1 MRGDKAGTITNC
13 YYLANVEDNNGGK
26 TEAQFKSGE
35 VAYLLNEGKAFGTQV
50 WGQQLGV
57 NDYPVLSSDYKVIRA
72 AKGDMDANGDYPYW
86 ATFSN
91 QSCDSDLGGL
101 NVYTAKVSEGIL
113 TITRCSDK
121 IVAVNEGVLVKG
133 STEYLNAKMLNTTS
147 AKAEANNDLVATP
160 DETDVIVAYSGRKL
174 YRLTYNDVNTNEHLG
189 FYWGM
194 VIEDDRV
201 ISDDGS
207 QLKATPNKA
216 YLDVATAAAT
226 GPFSAAPARGFAFP
240 SNDGETTG
248 IECITITDDNL
259 YRNGNAEGIF
269 DLQGRKVSKP
279 TKGVYIKNN
288 KLFLN

>member
-160 DETDVIVAYSGRKL
+160 DETDVIVAYSGHKL

-216 YLDVATAAAT
+216 YLDVTTAAAT

-248 IECITITDDNL
+248 IECITITDDSL
-259 YRNGNAEGIF
+259 HRNGNAEGIF